1 MRKVVYNN
9 DRKIEEK
16 TELTKNYLKDLQ
28 RKMQKQNNKNK
39 NARSVLTQVD
49 AGNVPYNISVFNSMN
64 GSSDGAVFSSDGAS
78 FGADSTIG
86 GMGEQLNVA
95 EALEALNNIED
106 EEIKYDNKICRCYL

>member
-9 DRKIEEK
+9 GRKIEEK

-64 GSSDGAVFSSDGAS
+64 GSSDGVAFASDGAS
-78 FGADSTIG
+78 FGADSAIG

-95 EALEALNNIED
+95 EALEALNNIEG
-106 EEIKYDNKICRCYL
+106 EEIKL

>member
-64 GSSDGAVFSSDGAS
+64 GSSDGVAFASDGAS
-78 FGADSTIG
+78 FGADSAIG
-86 GMGEQLNVA
+86 EWVSS
-95 EALEALNNIED
+95 
-106 EEIKYDNKICRCYL
+106 

>member
-64 GSSDGAVFSSDGAS
+64 GSS
-78 FGADSTIG
+78 ADAHLLQFQPS
-86 GMGEQLNVA
+86 
-95 EALEALNNIED
+95 LE
-106 EEIKYDNKICRCYL
+106 YF

>member
-39 NARSVLTQVD
+39 NPFLS
-49 AGNVPYNISVFNSMN
+49 
-64 GSSDGAVFSSDGAS
+64 
-78 FGADSTIG
+78 
-86 GMGEQLNVA
+86 
-95 EALEALNNIED
+95 
-106 EEIKYDNKICRCYL
+106 

>member
-64 GSSDGAVFSSDGAS
+64 GSGGDTAFASDGAS
-78 FGADSTIG
+78 FGAASSIG
-86 GMGEQLNVA
+86 GIGEQLNVA
-95 EALEALNNIED
+95 EAMKALNNMEN
-106 EEIKYDNKICRCYL
+106 EEK

>member
-1 MRKVVYNN
+1 MIKVVYNN
-9 DRKIEEK
+9 SKKIVEK
-16 TELTKNYLKDLQ
+16 TELTKNYLRDLQ

-64 GSSDGAVFSSDGAS
+64 GSDGTAFASDGAS
-78 FGADSTIG
+78 FGMTSSVG

-95 EALEALNNIED
+95 GAIRALNNIEN
-106 EEIKYDNKICRCYL
+106 EENK